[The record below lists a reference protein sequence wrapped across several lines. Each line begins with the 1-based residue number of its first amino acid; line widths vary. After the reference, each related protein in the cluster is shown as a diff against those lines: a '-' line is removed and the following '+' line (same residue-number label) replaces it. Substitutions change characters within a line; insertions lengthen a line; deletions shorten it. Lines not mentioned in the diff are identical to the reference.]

1 MYECN
6 SERKESE
13 KRWFAL
19 YVKSRHEKFVSNF
32 LRENRFEE
40 FLPLYRSSR
49 KWSDRTAKVELPLF
63 PGYLFCRFWPEM
75 RNSILAAPGV
85 VNIVGNL
92 RVPVPVDENEIA
104 DLRRVLAS
112 GQPVETVPFLRAG
125 QRVRITEG
133 ALGGL
138 EGYIVALK
146 TLRLVINVTL
156 LQRSVA
162 LEIECQR
169 VVPCGG
175 DHLPILAGL
184 TKPVVQVAGAA
195 AAG

>member
-1 MYECN
+1 MYEFN
-6 SERKESE
+6 GQAAETE
-13 KRWFAL
+13 KRWYAL

-49 KWSDRTAKVELPLF
+49 KWSDRTAKVEMPLF
-63 PGYLFCRFWPEM
+63 PGYLFCRFPPEM

-85 VNIVGNL
+85 VTIVGNL
-92 RVPVPVDENEIA
+92 RVPTPVDENEIA

-112 GQPVETVPFLRAG
+112 GRPIETVPFLRTG

-133 ALGGL
+133 ALEGL
-138 EGYIVALK
+138 EGYVVSLK
-146 TLRLVINVTL
+146 TPRLVISVTL

-162 LEIECQR
+162 LEIECER

-175 DHLPILAGL
+175 EHLQVMTGH
-184 TKPVVQVAGAA
+184 TKPLVQVAG
-195 AAG
+195 